1 MNQNNCRTATGKPSF
16 SAVMQ
21 SMSRH
26 VILPSAFGKE
36 ARNRSHNGS
45 WKEIIPRRALKHLW
59 NKISSGL
66 FHFCPRLRA
75 KVPLPPRTWWA
86 GVFRGF
92 VISPSPQT
100 KSVNFFFHLWSQQ
113 RYPKFSDFPFALSTD
128 WYKWH
133 ISWSQVREEIWENVT
148 PLKSHQERLNVWLP
162 LRPNSLHGSGFLVS
176 GTCGRHKCNNWIQV

>member
-1 MNQNNCRTATGKPSF
+1 MNEEFELITVTISLAATAMNQNNCRTDTGEPAF

-36 ARNRSHNGS
+36 ARNKSHNGS
-45 WKEIIPRRALKHLW
+45 WEDIIPRRALKHLW

-75 KVPLPPRTWWA
+75 KVPLPPWTWWA

-92 VISPSPQT
+92 VISLSPQT
-100 KSVNFFFHLWSQQ
+100 KSVPVLATKAVAPPLLLGRLPQDTHPAIWFHARRLDQ
-113 RYPKFSDFPFALSTD
+113 R
-128 WYKWH
+128 
-133 ISWSQVREEIWENVT
+133 V
-148 PLKSHQERLNVWLP
+148 VWAP
-162 LRPNSLHGSGFLVS
+162 VLR
-176 GTCGRHKCNNWIQV
+176 

>member
-1 MNQNNCRTATGKPSF
+1 MQRFNELTIFNPTIPTWDCVSLRVHRTSQKIPRKDLQKEMNEEFELITVKISLAATAMNQNNCRTATGKPAF

-36 ARNRSHNGS
+36 PRNKSHNGS
-45 WKEIIPRRALKHLW
+45 WEEIIRRRALKHLW
-59 NKISSGL
+59 NKISFGL

-100 KSVNFFFHLWSQQ
+100 KIVNFFFSPLI
-113 RYPKFSDFPFALSTD
+113 ST
-128 WYKWH
+128 
-133 ISWSQVREEIWENVT
+133 T
-148 PLKSHQERLNVWLP
+148 LP
-162 LRPNSLHGSGFLVS
+162 
-176 GTCGRHKCNNWIQV
+176 